1 MSADGKAVVVGV
13 SAGALYRE
21 ARALWAGLP
30 PPRPAPHLVF
40 EFATA
45 PQMSNGEDR
54 AWDLLRRADAL
65 FDAIGDASG
74 RGDVS
79 MLRGELALRL
89 ARIDGARAS
98 FLAAAVL
105 YRGAKSV
112 AGKAEAWLQLAGVD
126 IRRGRNLSAA
136 AQLGS
141 AATLFRSA
149 GDERGLQRV
158 EIARGDLERLQG
170 RLDLARAAYSAAAD
184 WPIETQVTHAD
195 ARLKLGQVAAFLGDT
210 AAARQTLL
218 LALEWYRASGS
229 PGGEGAALQE
239 LAALHARDGNYAAA
253 QKLLVAAVGAFA
265 RAGEPAA
272 VRAATLA
279 LAASTTALGRGAE
292 ALGLLPDAAARPD
305 ASPPRL
311 DAVLAYFARG
321 DALRR
326 LRDRADAVAAY
337 ARAAAVMAQV
347 PSALVEAGRLLGLP
361 PVDSVGIDRPVYAN
375 GDDIDRADAEE
386 VAELDRVDA
395 ENLERFPR
403 HNPEARELLARTQAR
418 LAEAEAY
425 ARRN

>member
-1 MSADGKAVVVGV
+1 
-13 SAGALYRE
+13 
-21 ARALWAGLP
+21 
-30 PPRPAPHLVF
+30 
-40 EFATA
+40 
-45 PQMSNGEDR
+45 
-54 AWDLLRRADAL
+54 
-65 FDAIGDASG
+65 
-74 RGDVS
+74 

-112 AGKAEAWLQLAGVD
+112 AGEAEAWLQLAGVD

-195 ARLKLGQVAAFLGDT
+195 ARLKLGQVAAFLGDA

-253 QKLLVAAVGAFA
+253 QELLVAAVGAFA

-311 DAVLAYFARG
+311 DAVLAYLERG

-326 LRDRADAVAAY
+326 LGDRADAVAAY
-337 ARAAAVMAQV
+337 ARAAAMMAQV

-361 PVDSVGIDRPVYAN
+361 PVDSVGIDRPVYVN